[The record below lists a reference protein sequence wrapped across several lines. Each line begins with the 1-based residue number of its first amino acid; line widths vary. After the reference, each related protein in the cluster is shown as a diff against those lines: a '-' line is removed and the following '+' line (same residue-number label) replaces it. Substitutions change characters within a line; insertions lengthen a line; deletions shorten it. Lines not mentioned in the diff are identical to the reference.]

1 MNLDYVNSPPHY
13 NKSRI
18 ECIDAIE
25 SATDEGFEHYLQGNI
40 IKYIWRYR
48 YKGGVEDLKKAK
60 WYLKKLIVLKV
71 IVVDLVELG
80 GLDIL

>member
-48 YKGGVEDLKKAK
+48 YKGGVEDLK
-60 WYLKKLIVLKV
+60 
-71 IVVDLVELG
+71 
-80 GLDIL
+80 

>member
-40 IKYIWRYR
+40 IKYVWRY
-48 YKGGVEDLKKAK
+48 KHKNLLEDLEKAQ
-60 WYLKKLIVLKV
+60 WYLRELIKIKKGKNR
-71 IVVDLVELG
+71 
-80 GLDIL
+80 

>member
-1 MNLDYVNSPPHY
+1 MTVDVVNSPPHY

-25 SATDEGFEHYLQGNI
+25 SATHEGFEHYLHGNI

-60 WYLKKLIVLKV
+60 WYLKKLIVLKEH
-71 IVVDLVELG
+71 D
-80 GLDIL
+80 